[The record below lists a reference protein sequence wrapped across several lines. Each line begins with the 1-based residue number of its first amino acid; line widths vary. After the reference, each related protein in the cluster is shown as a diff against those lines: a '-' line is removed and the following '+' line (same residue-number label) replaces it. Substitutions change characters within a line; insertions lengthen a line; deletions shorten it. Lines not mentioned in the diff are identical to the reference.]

1 MLLRGGG
8 DTAVSHRLP
17 PLTCQHG
24 RAVEL
29 RAGGDDARGPRAPP
43 GPLGVSASPL
53 APSALPHPWGCEG
66 EVGQAGGEPPS
77 TAQTPIGVQCHPRGA
92 RTDR

>member
-1 MLLRGGG
+1 MPVGPGHPQTPSVYQPPPWPPVHCPTPGG
-8 DTAVSHRLP
+8 
-17 PLTCQHG
+17 
-24 RAVEL
+24 
-29 RAGGDDARGPRAPP
+29 AR
-43 GPLGVSASPL
+43 
-53 APSALPHPWGCEG
+53 G